1 MDNKYFKIVIN
12 TEYFALVKCVN
23 INILIITIHMVFIA
37 ISPINLPWV
46 RTLEFLVGFFLIPKV
61 KELCAK
67 ADKLMISHS
76 ADAPQIQQMKLDLVS
91 NWERIRA
98 LATNRYAK
106 LKASYGSEHVHI
118 VLSLSRVLNTE

>member
-1 MDNKYFKIVIN
+1 M
-12 TEYFALVKCVN
+12 
-23 INILIITIHMVFIA
+23 
-37 ISPINLPWV
+37 
-46 RTLEFLVGFFLIPKV
+46 LEFLVGFFLIPKV